1 MKKIWLAI
9 PRGIIYQGIF
19 DNLKHLFSAFFCRLN
34 DNQLIINFSNK
45 FAQLIGRKYCVPFP
59 LARVALY
66 FTLKAKK
73 FPEDSEILMPPI
85 TIKSML
91 DVVLQLKLKPVF
103 VDINLETLSF
113 DGSLIKASISPKTKA
128 ILVTYLFGMVPNIE
142 EIVDICRENNIFII
156 EDFSQCL
163 NGKYKDKAIGSWGD
177 VGIYSASSIKTLD
190 TYGGGLAVCDDHN
203 LYNLLYESE
212 LSLKAVDRKNLINK
226 ILTNLVRNLATQRLI
241 FNYVTFPFIKQVTK
255 KTPEKLL
262 KQTGERDLAM
272 ITTLP
277 PVWFTKYSSLQ
288 AAVGLRK
295 IQALEHQDKV
305 RIRNCETV
313 KLALPSI
320 RFPSGVL
327 QSVNVYWQFVA
338 YFKNPLL
345 VQKYLQNFKID
356 SAKTS
361 LTKISSLS
369 QYPYSGITP
378 NANQLYE
385 NSLFIPA
392 HFNLSKGDL
401 GYLIESLKEINDK

>member
-45 FAQLIGRKYCVPFP
+45 FAQIIGRKYCVPFP

-73 FPEDSEILMPPI
+73 FPEGSEILMPPI

-91 DVVLQLKLKPVF
+91 DVVLELKLKPVF

-113 DGSLIKASISPKTKA
+113 DGSLIKASITPRTKA

-163 NGKYKDKAIGSWGD
+163 NGKYKGKAIGSWGD

-190 TYGGGLAVCDDHN
+190 TYGGGLAVCDDRS

-212 LSLKAVDRKNLINK
+212 LSLKEVDRKNLIKK
-226 ILTNLVRNLATQRLI
+226 IFTNLVRNLATQRLI
-241 FNYVTFPFIKQVTK
+241 FNYVTFPFIKQISK

-262 KQTGERDLAM
+262 KQTGERDLSM
-272 ITTLP
+272 ISSLP
-277 PVWFTKYSSLQ
+277 TAWFTKYSSLQ
-288 AAVGLRK
+288 ASVGLKK
-295 IQALEHQDKV
+295 IHAIEHQDKV
-305 RIRNCETV
+305 RIINCETV
-313 KLALPSI
+313 KSALPAI
-320 RFPSGVL
+320 RFPEGVL
-327 QSVNVYWQFVA
+327 HSANVYWQLIA
-338 YFKNPLL
+338 YFTRPLEI
-345 VQKYLQNFKID
+345 QKSLRDLKID
-356 SAKTS
+356 TSKTS
-361 LTKISSLS
+361 LTKISNLS
-369 QYPYSGITP
+369 QYPYTEITP
-378 NANQLYE
+378 NANHLYE

-392 HFNLSKGDL
+392 HFNLTKCDLEYLVEVLKG
-401 GYLIESLKEINDK
+401 IHEK